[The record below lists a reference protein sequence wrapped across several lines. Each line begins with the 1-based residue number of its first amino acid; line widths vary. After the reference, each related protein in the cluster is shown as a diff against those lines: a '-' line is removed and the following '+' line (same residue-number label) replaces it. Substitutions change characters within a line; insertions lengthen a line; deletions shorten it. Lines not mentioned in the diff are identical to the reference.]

1 MKKFGSVWFIKWFFI
16 GNPNLDTVVN
26 WLIVFSQFSKPVL
39 FLFFNPYGRL
49 ISKEI
54 ENEFWRIGSDFL
66 HDILAHRK
74 SKDYFSGNEFL
85 LDFVQKVKTFFFLFW
100 RKTKM
105 FRLSCVSKGWVDL
118 ENRIASRWKHGGHA
132 LSVISL
138 FLKWKPSWF

>member
-1 MKKFGSVWFIKWFFI
+1 
-16 GNPNLDTVVN
+16 
-26 WLIVFSQFSKPVL
+26 VFSQFSKPVL

-85 LDFVQKVKTFFFLFW
+85 LDFVQKVKTFFSFLAQNENASAIM
-100 RKTKM
+100 RLK
-105 FRLSCVSKGWVDL
+105 RLSGPRESTSITL
-118 ENRIASRWKHGGHA
+118 ETWRACTFCY
-132 LSVISL
+132 LSFFKMKTELVLEKTGKLSMVYV
-138 FLKWKPSWF
+138 